1 LAFGFSLTLI
11 HPQDPKDDNP
21 FNEALVPIAE
31 EEKTQIKQH
40 LTNLML
46 ASPKH
51 VQLQLSEAL
60 TIIW

>member
-1 LAFGFSLTLI
+1 MQQRI
-11 HPQDPKDDNP
+11 HYH
-21 FNEALVPIAE
+21 EGIAE